1 MPSEHS
7 LLIRSSEMFGIGS
20 LPRRLVGLQTLARL
34 GLVREN
40 GTGFVDFV
48 PKVVEAVE
56 IP

>member
-7 LLIRSSEMFGIGS
+7 SLIRSSAMFRIGS
-20 LPRRLVGLQTLARL
+20 LPSRLVGLQTLARL

-56 IP
+56 IS